1 MEAGEANPEVEYSYL
16 VFDPKNLHSV
26 NNLSSML
33 CMEQQRFS
41 QEWSFLSRALT
52 MLGQKK
58 MGLGIFEIVFSVL
71 FQRVIDLQ
79 IRGSLFSDLL
89 VFIFYNLNSISIPS
103 KEFQRIQYKGQLE
116 PCKFYFFLHDN
127 ISLLLFCNSSIS
139 NPINGEY

>member
-1 MEAGEANPEVEYSYL
+1 VEALMEAGEANPEVEYSYL

-71 FQRVIDLQ
+71 FHRVIDLQ

-103 KEFQRIQYKGQLE
+103 KEFQRY
-116 PCKFYFFLHDN
+116 YFFLHDN